1 MRRPAFQFY
10 PADWRNNA
18 KLRRCSWAARGV
30 WIELMGLM
38 HDSDEYGVLRWPL
51 KQIAQA
57 LGAPLKLL
65 NELVECGVLY
75 GAERDECEAMIY
87 TPRSGRRDG
96 EPVELVPAQIGP
108 IWYSPRMVRDEY
120 VRAVRGEASR
130 FGEDG
135 KPPKKGK
142 KASPKPPIG
151 EGIDETP
158 SRRQGDG
165 STSSSSSSS
174 SPSVANATSG
184 GGAADARRRRF
195 EMHEAWQPDEVSLRA
210 HLRTAGVSLEALTPD
225 LVAEFVTFWLT
236 RPDDDTH
243 AGWCRRLVQHA
254 VRTRARQAA
263 QSAGVSHDAT
273 TPRGRAA
280 AGIPLAENLADTS
293 WADGLDVL

>member
-1 MRRPAFQFY
+1 MKRPAFQFY

-57 LGAPLKLL
+57 LGAPVKLL

-75 GAERDECEAMIY
+75 GAERGDCEAMIY
-87 TPRSGRRDG
+87 TPRSGRREG
-96 EPVELVPAQIGP
+96 EPVELVPAQAGP
-108 IWYSPRMVRDEY
+108 IWFSPRMVRDEY
-120 VRAVRGEASR
+120 VRTVRGEASR

-135 KPPKKGK
+135 KPPKNGK

-151 EGIDETP
+151 ECIDEAP

-165 STSSSSSSS
+165 SSSSSSS

-195 EMHEAWQPDEVSLRA
+195 EMHEAWQPDEVTLRV
-210 HLRTAGVSLEALTPD
+210 HVRTAGIGLDALSPD
-225 LVAEFVTFWLT
+225 LIGEFVAFWLT

-254 VRTRARQAA
+254 VRTRSRQAA
-263 QSAGVSHDAT
+263 QPAGVSHDAT
-273 TPRGRAA
+273 KTRGGAA
-280 AGIPLAENLADTS
+280 AGRISLAENIADRS
-293 WADGLDVL
+293 WADGLDPV